1 MARWQ
6 DLLLRLESRRRGR
19 QVTVR
24 RELVL
29 AEDGGGPVVELLGLA
44 ILQTTFSIPWLSA
57 LLDICFIEMHSQ
69 SVAGSIFRYLKF
81 YSIENCTWLILVPP
95 LTTLEMVVISPLL
108 LPAAITGTV

>member
-44 ILQTTFSIPWLSA
+44 ILQTTFSQLIPWLSA

-81 YSIENCTWLILVPP
+81 YSRIAP
-95 LTTLEMVVISPLL
+95 
-108 LPAAITGTV
+108 G